1 MYIKRTTMLI
11 NNIRDDINS
20 RCIRKKISQAELAK
34 KAKTSP
40 SYLNRLM
47 KYQDKIVNQ
56 YFTRA
61 MEILGYDIE
70 IRYVRRKRGDGV

>member
-1 MYIKRTTMLI
+1 
-11 NNIRDDINS
+11 
-20 RCIRKKISQAELAK
+20 
-34 KAKTSP
+34 
-40 SYLNRLM
+40 M

-70 IRYVRRKRGDGV
+70 IRYVRRKHRDG

>member
-1 MYIKRTTMLI
+1 MII

-20 RCIRKKISQAELAK
+20 RCIRKNITQAELAK
-34 KAKTSP
+34 EAKTSP

-70 IRYVRRKRGDGV
+70 IRYVKRKRGDGA